1 MGWDNKLSLHIHM
14 HNVSNISRFSMEV
27 DVNGKLGAA
36 CVYVVLYVRTYVCT
50 YVGLFGGRGSCVE
63 ASPGAA
69 RAGS

>member
-1 MGWDNKLSLHIHM
+1 MASW
-14 HNVSNISRFSMEV
+14 
-27 DVNGKLGAA
+27 GAA